1 MKSKLFTA
9 SVLAS
14 ALFAGLAAAP
24 AMAQQGTYTPGID
37 QSQQQVSARI
47 QQGIQSGHIT
57 PSEARELYARD
68 RDIANR
74 EARFKSDGSATPQER
89 QQLRADM
96 AGLSAEVERMMSNRE
111 VVGRSG
117 STPGIDR
124 SEFNISQRIDEGLR
138 SGRISQREAGRLHAR
153 ERAIDRHEASY
164 KADGVVTQQE
174 RRQLRRELTALRDQ
188 VERLIRPR
196 G

>member
-24 AMAQQGTYTPGID
+24 ALAQQGTYTPGID

-47 QQGIQSGHIT
+47 QQGIQSGQIT
-57 PSEARELYARD
+57 PSEAQNLYRRD
-68 RDIANR
+68 RDIQNR
-74 EARFKSDGSATPQER
+74 EALFKSDGRATPQER

-96 AGLSAEVERMMSNRE
+96 AALSEEVERMMSNRE
-111 VVGRSG
+111 VVGRSD

-138 SGRISQREAGRLHAR
+138 SGRLSRREAGRLHAR

-164 KADGVVTQQE
+164 KADGVVTKQE
-174 RRQLRRELTALRDQ
+174 RRQLRRELTALRDE